1 MVEIATTKLYT
12 DHATDATIV
21 RPVSFGCGAIVMTE
35 QNQSRSDERS
45 DRTPVARRTLRTR
58 GAGDSDG
65 RDFETKQFQVV
76 TRWAPEAARSPQT
89 TLLLYK

>member
-1 MVEIATTKLYT
+1 MCHRRGWRCASCRGRSEWGTLLAQLPHLAFGAYIQSFSGDVVEIATTKLYT

-45 DRTPVARRTLRTR
+45 DGHAV
-58 GAGDSDG
+58 
-65 RDFETKQFQVV
+65 
-76 TRWAPEAARSPQT
+76 
-89 TLLLYK
+89 

>member
-1 MVEIATTKLYT
+1 MLVFYEYIQSLSASAVVVVEIATTKLYT

-45 DRTPVARRTLRTR
+45 DGHAV
-58 GAGDSDG
+58 
-65 RDFETKQFQVV
+65 
-76 TRWAPEAARSPQT
+76 
-89 TLLLYK
+89 